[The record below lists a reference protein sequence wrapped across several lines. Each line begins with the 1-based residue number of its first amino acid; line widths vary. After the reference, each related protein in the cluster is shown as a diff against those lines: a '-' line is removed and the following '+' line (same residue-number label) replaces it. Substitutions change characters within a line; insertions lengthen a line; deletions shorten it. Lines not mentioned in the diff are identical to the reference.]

1 MAKAEELTARD
12 VREMLDALEEGIELL
27 RVAYDKYFSGVD
39 RVAPQR
45 QSDRLHRLLRRC
57 EATRPRQTALR
68 FRLNTLRARLN
79 TYKHYWTRVMVQ
91 IENGTYRRHRDRV
104 KRKQR
109 ELEAMTPTTPPAGAG
124 ANLDDELDAFLANAF
139 ESEGVPT
146 KPSQAREVGDPTAPA
161 ANKTPPPPPPA
172 RGKAPPPPPPPVPG
186 MEPRAVRALY
196 DELVKAKRAAGEDT
210 KTLTYRGLCKQLA
223 RDATK
228 LRKKHGNVR
237 FVVAADGGKVRLKA
251 KIVGSG

>member
-1 MAKAEELTARD
+1 MPKAEELTARD
-12 VREMLDALEEGIELL
+12 IKEMLDALEEGIELL

-45 QSDRLHRLLRRC
+45 QADRLHRLLRRC
-57 EATRPRQTALR
+57 EATRPRQTSLR
-68 FRLNTLRARLN
+68 FRLDSLRARLN

-109 ELEAMTPTTPPAGAG
+109 ELEAMTPTGPAP
-124 ANLDDELDAFLANAF
+124 NLDDELDAFLANAF
-139 ESEGVPT
+139 ESEGVRT
-146 KPSQAREVGDPTAPA
+146 PSNQPPADPAAPA
-161 ANKTPPPPPPA
+161 ANKTPPPAPPGRA
-172 RGKAPPPPPPPVPG
+172 GKAPPPPPPPVPG
-186 MEPRAVRALY
+186 MEPRAIRALY

-210 KTLTYRGLCKQLA
+210 KALTYRGLCKQLA

-228 LRKKHGNVR
+228 LRAKHGKVR

>member
-12 VREMLDALEEGIELL
+12 VTEMLDALEEGIELL

-45 QSDRLHRLLRRC
+45 QADRLHRLLRRC

-68 FRLNTLRARLN
+68 FRLNSLRARLN

-109 ELEAMTPTTPPAGAG
+109 ELEARTPAPAPA
-124 ANLDDELDAFLANAF
+124 ASLDDELDAFLANAF
-139 ESEGVPT
+139 ESEGVPA
-146 KPSQAREVGDPTAPA
+146 KPSHPSDPEAPA
-161 ANKTPPPPPPA
+161 ANKTPPPPPPGRA
-172 RGKAPPPPPPPVPG
+172 KPPPPPPSVPG

-196 DELVKAKRAAGEDT
+196 DQLVKAKRAAGEDT
-210 KTLTYRGLCKQLA
+210 KALTYRGLCKQLA

-228 LRKKHGNVR
+228 LRKKHGKVR